1 MEMRMSLSVESEYYM
16 NMDITPYLGEWIAIC
31 GKEVIAHARSFGDVH
46 SMVSEITDP
55 SSVLFVPISDSD
67 SLIL

>member
-1 MEMRMSLSVESEYYM
+1 MPLNVESDYFM
-16 NMDITPYLGEWIAIC
+16 KMDVTPYIGEWIAIS

-46 SMVSEITDP
+46 SLVSEITDP
-55 SSVLFVPISDSD
+55 SSVLFVPISESD

>member
-1 MEMRMSLSVESEYYM
+1 MPLNVESDYFM
-16 NMDITPYLGEWIAIC
+16 KMDVTPYLGEWIAIR

-46 SMVSEITDP
+46 SLVSEITDP
-55 SSVLFVPISDSD
+55 SSVLFVPISESD

>member
-1 MEMRMSLSVESEYYM
+1 MPLNVESDYFM
-16 NMDITPYLGEWIAIC
+16 KMDVTPYLGEWIAIR

-46 SMVSEITDP
+46 SLVSKITDP
-55 SSVLFVPISDSD
+55 SSVLFVPISESD